1 MRDDVAEPRVEAF
14 AQPSATPAEVV
25 LTQTTRGG
33 VTALDGATGAPL
45 WRWTA
50 RGSVASV
57 AHGGERVYISAAADD
72 RPTWVQVDPPPGWQ
86 PLGRSDALPRSV
98 APRVQM
104 QPFDVMAR
112 QAGDGAG
119 VWRITLYGDRST
131 PPVYLAGDMLITSIL
146 SFERHAKEI
155 IALDAATGAL
165 RWRREI
171 GPLVD
176 ARGWSWQAPFWM
188 EGAHVAVITQADAHS
203 ADMRA
208 YTLLDATTGALSQHV
223 EHAPSRDE
231 SFTRI
236 TSGGVVYQLD
246 QTRIWPHTF
255 VQAVRRSDNV
265 ELWRVAYEGHAGR
278 QPAPIRLLAADGLL
292 YLLSHSAR
300 SAHIHALDMA
310 TGRDV
315 WRWRSPAWLYWLF
328 LARQPLR
335 RMKEAWRADSWRGLW
350 SDALH
355 LRWRRP
361 IRPANSAAMALAH
374 RRVYVANYLGAF
386 ALRADDGRQ
395 LWHALPLVEVSD
407 ISAAPSA
414 SSSPTSPVT
423 PRPTASATSLR
434 WRWSLRREQRE
445 PTPYIGLIGARS
457 QSSDRQTGAR
467 IDQPFA
473 RWRYN
478 GRIRADGAE
487 ASPRVVAP
495 LTCAG
500 SGQKGLHSR

>member
-1 MRDDVAEPRVEAF
+1 MRDDAAELRVEVF
-14 AQPSATPAEVV
+14 AQPSAMPAEVV
-25 LTQTTRGG
+25 LTQTTRG

-45 WRWTA
+45 WRLSA
-50 RGSVASV
+50 RGRVASV
-57 AHGGERVYISAAADD
+57 AHGGERVYISAATDD
-72 RPTWVQVDPPPGWQ
+72 RPTWFEVDPPPDWQ
-86 PLGRSDALPRSV
+86 PLGGSGAHPRGA
-98 APRVQM
+98 APRVQT

-112 QAGDGAG
+112 RASDGAS
-119 VWRITLYGDRST
+119 VWRVTLYGDRST
-131 PPVYLAGDMLITSIL
+131 PPVYLAGGMLITSIL
-146 SFERHAKEI
+146 SFERYVKEI

-171 GPLVD
+171 GPLVG

-188 EGAHVAVITQADAHS
+188 EGAHVAVITQADAHT

-223 EHAPSRDE
+223 EHAPSRDA

-255 VQAVRRSDNV
+255 VQAVRISDNV

-278 QPAPIRLLAADGLL
+278 QPAPIRLLAAGGLL

-300 SAHIHALDMA
+300 AAHIRALDMA

-335 RMKEAWRADSWRGLW
+335 RINEARRAGSWRPLW

-361 IRPANSAAMALAH
+361 IRPAGGAAMAVAH
-374 RRVYVANYLGAF
+374 GRVYVANYLGAF

-395 LWHALPLVEVSD
+395 LWHGLPLVEVSD

-414 SSSPTSPVT
+414 SSSPPSPVK
-423 PRPTASATSLR
+423 PRPTAGATS
-434 WRWSLRREQRE
+434 WR
-445 PTPYIGLIGARS
+445 
-457 QSSDRQTGAR
+457 
-467 IDQPFA
+467 
-473 RWRYN
+473 
-478 GRIRADGAE
+478 
-487 ASPRVVAP
+487 
-495 LTCAG
+495 
-500 SGQKGLHSR
+500 